1 MATPPHRLV
10 GCAFLMDMG
19 MGAVGLSVQFVGVAL
34 GAGPGVLG
42 LLGGIGGG
50 TYTLTCLLHS
60 RLVSRLGPRYT
71 ARAATLLLIAVWLVM
86 ARVGSIGPLLGLVV
100 ASGAAMAFFWPPVM
114 VWLASLT
121 SGQARGLGR
130 ALGLFNISWTAG
142 LLMGAVVAGAL
153 WDWMPGSSFYY
164 AVAGAIV
171 VLILLQLTPGGRGG
185 SGAGLA
191 ESGPPDR
198 EASHPNRQ
206 RLLVAG
212 RIAAFAGF
220 FVFGIIRTL
229 FPKLGDE
236 LGYSN
241 QLVGWAVG
249 APHLCAML
257 VFAAART
264 TTRWHYR
271 PAKLWMTMPA
281 GVAGMVIAACA
292 HTPVQFLTGCFLGGL
307 SGGVGYLASQFY
319 GLQGP
324 PEHRAASMGYHEAA
338 VGLGIILGPIL
349 GGLVAGWAGDI
360 HAAFVLGVV
369 VMLLAAA
376 AQLLTWWVIG
386 RVADKGG

>member
-1 MATPPHRLV
+1 MTAPPQRLV
-10 GCAFLMDMG
+10 GCAFLMDMA
-19 MGAVGLSVQFVGVAL
+19 MGAIGLSVQFVGVAL

-42 LLGGIGGG
+42 LLGGLGGG
-50 TYTLTCLLHS
+50 TYTLMCLLNS
-60 RLVSRLGPRYT
+60 RLVNRVGPRYT
-71 ARAATLLLIAVWLVM
+71 ARAATLLLIVVWLMM

-100 ASGAAMAFFWPPVM
+100 ANGALMAFFWPPVM
-114 VWLASLT
+114 VWFASLT

-142 LLMGAVVAGAL
+142 LLAGAVAAGAL

-164 AVAGAIV
+164 SAGGVIV
-171 VLILLQLTPGGRGG
+171 VLLLLQLTPGGRAT
-185 SGAGLA
+185 SGARPA
-191 ESGPPDR
+191 QTVWPDR
-198 EASHPNRQ
+198 ETPHPNRQ

-212 RIAAFAGF
+212 RIATFAGF

-229 FPKLGDE
+229 FPKLGAE

-249 APHLCAML
+249 APYLCAML
-257 VFAAART
+257 VFAASRT

-271 PAKLWMTMPA
+271 PAKLWMAMPA

-292 HTPVQFLTGCFLGGL
+292 QTPAQFLTGFFLVGL

-324 PEHRAASMGYHEAA
+324 PEHRAASMGHHEAT
-338 VGLGIILGPIL
+338 VGAGFVIGPIL
-349 GGLVAGWAGDI
+349 GGLVADWAGDI
-360 HAAFVLGVV
+360 HAAFVLGAA

-376 AQLLTWWVIG
+376 AQLLAWRMLV
-386 RVADKGG
+386 RRDH